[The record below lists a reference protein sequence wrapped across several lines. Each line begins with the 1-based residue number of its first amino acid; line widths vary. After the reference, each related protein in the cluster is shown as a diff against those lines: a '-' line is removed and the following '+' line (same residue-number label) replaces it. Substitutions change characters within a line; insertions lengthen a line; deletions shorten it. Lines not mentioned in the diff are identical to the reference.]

1 MHKLTKI
8 SGSEDRHA
16 LGVKLSHGRHTKIEG
31 SEDRHALGVKLS
43 HGRHTQALSPN
54 FDKIQ
59 QSHKVE
65 LDFTSIQEPTIGA
78 VLVVENL
85 KEWYRTNVVTNIR
98 SDSTKNDIRTVVF
111 ETASGSVYKW
121 EKGE

>member
-1 MHKLTKI
+1 MYRL
-8 SGSEDRHA
+8 
-16 LGVKLSHGRHTKIEG
+16 TKIEG

>member
-8 SGSEDRHA
+8 S
-16 LGVKLSHGRHTKIEG
+16 G

-59 QSHKVE
+59 QSH
-65 LDFTSIQEPTIGA
+65 
-78 VLVVENL
+78 NMH
-85 KEWYRTNVVTNIR
+85 
-98 SDSTKNDIRTVVF
+98 
-111 ETASGSVYKW
+111 
-121 EKGE
+121 